1 MPGKKINLLGSN
13 LHTNNTCAFGS
24 MAGLAP
30 TSTVRP
36 WITGLHGY
44 KYARTAANGLNWA
57 TGNTLTK
64 DASNYAGGC
73 GLAKDYTNPDRDG
86 NCNRG
91 RACIKLINPNPPTIV
106 QHRTGK
112 KHF

>member
-57 TGNTLTK
+57 NGTTLSK
-64 DASNYAGGC
+64 DATNYAGGC
-73 GLAKDYTNPDRDG
+73 GLAKDYTKGGDTCDN
-86 NCNRG
+86 G
-91 RACIKLINPNPPTIV
+91 RKCIDLINPNPPTIV

>member
-1 MPGKKINLLGSN
+1 MPGKKIGLLGSN

-36 WITGLHGY
+36 WISGIHGY
-44 KYARTAANGLNWA
+44 KYSRTAANGLDWA
-57 TGNTLTK
+57 TGNTLPK
-64 DASNYAGGC
+64 DAANYAGGC
-73 GLAKDYTNPDRDG
+73 GLAKDYTGARSCKN
-86 NCNRG
+86 G
-91 RACIKLINPNPPTIV
+91 RACIDLINPNLSVVV

-112 KHF
+112 RHF